1 MDSIKTYP
9 PLAFAMFG
17 FFFHG
22 NFLNA
27 FILSIIW
34 EEYVS
39 EYFTGSISKQ
49 REKLSDYLLT
59 SVNQDIL
66 KYPKL
71 TNIVTNMIS
80 YYGGHYARNKLPL

>member
-1 MDSIKTYP
+1 MDPIKTYP
-9 PLAFAMFG
+9 PLAFGMFG
-17 FFFHG
+17 FFFHS

-34 EEYVS
+34 EEFVS

-49 REKLSDYLLT
+49 HVKLSDYLLT
-59 SVNQDIL
+59 PVNQDIL

-71 TNIVTNMIS
+71 INIVTNMIA
-80 YYGGHYARNKLPL
+80 YYSGHYARNKLPL